1 MSDATN
7 IYVNMNT
14 LYTIFSTL
22 NAAFYAGVNINKLVY
37 DVIKAL

>member
-1 MSDATN
+1 
-7 IYVNMNT
+7 MNT

-22 NAAFYAGVNINKLVY
+22 NTTFYADVNINIVVY